1 MMSTMMIMFVMFINR
16 FGGFV
21 NATVDIDPGNDFNGY
36 MNEIDRLQHE
46 ELIYEE
52 KLVAHEEWRQTTW
65 GGWSVRQAQL
75 VLNHFKPFLI
85 LVLDT
90 LTNTNQQSSGS
101 SIQQCVMYIGVRMF
115 VIGVFIL
122 LFYSCQKIVQV
133 VVGNNDIEVIEEII
147 IIHEHDTEE
156 EASKAR
162 SQTTRGKRSKSTNK
176 QKSQ

>member
-1 MMSTMMIMFVMFINR
+1 MFVMLINSV
-16 FGGFV
+16 GIIFV
-21 NATVDIDPGNDFNGY
+21 NAAVDVDPGNDFNGY
-36 MNEIDRLQHE
+36 MNEMDRLQHE

-52 KLVAHEEWRQTTW
+52 KLAAHEEWRQTTW
-65 GGWSVRQAQL
+65 GGWSVRHAQL
-75 VLNHFKPFLI
+75 VMNHFKPFLI
-85 LVLDT
+85 MVLDA

-101 SIQQCVMYIGVRMF
+101 IQQFVMYIGVRMF

-122 LFYSCQKIVQV
+122 LFYSCQKIVQL

-147 IIHEHDTEE
+147 IVHEHDTEE